1 VLFTHFYLGIVIPL
15 LILSSG
21 YLENIARAE
30 LYTDPAAFTAIWDDV
45 DLPLRNLE
53 LIQV

>member
-1 VLFTHFYLGIVIPL
+1 LCG
-15 LILSSG
+15 G
-21 YLENIARAE
+21 YLENVARAE
-30 LYTDPAAFTAIWDDV
+30 LYTYPAALTAIWDDV

>member
-1 VLFTHFYLGIVIPL
+1 VIPL
-15 LILSSG
+15 FILRG
-21 YLENIARAE
+21 GNFKNITRAE
-30 LYTDPAAFTAIWDDV
+30 FYTNPAAFTAVWDDV